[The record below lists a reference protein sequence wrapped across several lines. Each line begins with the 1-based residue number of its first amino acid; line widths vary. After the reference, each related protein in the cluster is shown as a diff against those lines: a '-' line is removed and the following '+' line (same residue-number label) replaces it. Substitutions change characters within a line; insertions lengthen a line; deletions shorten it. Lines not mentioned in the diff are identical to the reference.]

1 MRHRYIVAY
10 DVSDAK
16 RLRRT
21 YKKMCGY
28 GQALQYSVFQC
39 ALSDREV
46 ILMKG
51 DLLRIINQ
59 DEDRVMIVD
68 VGPVEGRAALAFE
81 FLGLRRDVPIEGAAV
96 IV

>member
-39 ALSDREV
+39 ALSDREM

>member
-10 DVSDAK
+10 DVSDPK

-81 FLGLRRDVPIEGAAV
+81 FLGVRQEAPVAGAAV